1 MYIFEGDLLKLK
13 KEEGYEIVEHPGA
26 CAIIIHY
33 KKNNN
38 DKENNNEEKIC
49 LVKQYRKPIEKFLW
63 ELPAGKI
70 DKQDP
75 NLIETIKRET
85 FEETGILIDESKI
98 KYLGYIYTTPG
109 FSNEVIHIFYY
120 LLDSFDNISLK
131 QMDSNE
137 IDDIKFFSI
146 KEIKEMI
153 LKNEINDTKTLSAF
167 TFANIY
173 DLIKF

>member
-1 MYIFEGDLLKLK
+1 
-13 KEEGYEIVEHPGA
+13 
-26 CAIIIHY
+26 
-33 KKNNN
+33 
-38 DKENNNEEKIC
+38 
-49 LVKQYRKPIEKFLW
+49 
-63 ELPAGKI
+63 
-70 DKQDP
+70 
-75 NLIETIKRET
+75 
-85 FEETGILIDESKI
+85 
-98 KYLGYIYTTPG
+98 
-109 FSNEVIHIFYY
+109 VIHIFYY

-153 LKNEINDTKTLSAF
+153 LKNEITDTKTLSAF